1 MEYRQWDPIPELAP
15 FVDCLWTLTGHAADL
30 SAPLQPVLPDG
41 RPELVLHFGDP
52 FEQAGADGTFER
64 QGRRLFAGQLT
75 EQLILRPTGRI
86 DVLGVRFH
94 PCGAAALVEP
104 PQQVLAGQTLGV
116 DELSTT
122 LERALA
128 GVQERSATLDD
139 AAALVQQLLVRHL
152 RPARVDVR
160 VRLAADQI
168 TARNGLVS
176 VEAIAD
182 WVGLTR
188 RHLERRFLDT
198 VGVSPKRLARI
209 ARFQHALR
217 LLESNDASR
226 AGAQTA
232 AACGYAD
239 QSHFIRDFRD
249 LAGCSPSA
257 HMLREAELNG
267 FFIERA
273 R

>member
-1 MEYRQWDPIPELAP
+1 MEYRQWDPVPELAP
-15 FVDCLWTLTGHAADL
+15 FVDCLWTLSGHAADL

-52 FEQAGADGTFER
+52 FERVHADGTFER

-75 EQLILRPTGRI
+75 GQLVLRPTGRI
-86 DVLGVRFH
+86 EVLGIRFH
-94 PCGAAALVEP
+94 PCGAAALIDP
-104 PQQVLAGQTLGV
+104 PQQALAGLTLGV
-116 DELSTT
+116 DDLSTV

-128 GVQERSATLDD
+128 GVQERSSTLED
-139 AAALVQQLLVRHL
+139 AAARVQHLLVRRM

-160 VRLAADQI
+160 VRLAADHI
-168 TARNGLVS
+168 TACNGMVA
-176 VEAIAD
+176 VEALAGR
-182 WVGLTR
+182 VGVTR

-217 LLESNDASR
+217 MLESGDTPR
-226 AGAQTA
+226 DGAHTA

-257 HMLREAELNG
+257 HVLREAELNG
-267 FFIERA
+267 FFIDRP

>member
-1 MEYRQWDPIPELAP
+1 MEYRQWDPIPELTP
-15 FVDCLWTLTGHAADL
+15 LVDCLWSLTGHTADL

-41 RPELVLHFGDP
+41 RPELILHFGDP
-52 FEQAGADGTFER
+52 FERARADGTFEQ

-86 DVLGVRFH
+86 DVLGIRFH
-94 PCGAAALVEP
+94 PCGAAALVET
-104 PQQVLAGQTLGV
+104 PQQVLAGLTLRV
-116 DELSTT
+116 DDMSTT
-122 LERALA
+122 LEGALA
-128 GVQERSATLDD
+128 GVQQRSATLED
-139 AAALVQQLLVRHL
+139 AAALVQQLLVGHL
-152 RPARVDVR
+152 RPARVDLR
-160 VRLAADQI
+160 VRLAADEI

-176 VEAIAD
+176 VEAVAD
-182 WVGLTR
+182 RVGLTR
-188 RHLERRFLDT
+188 RHLERRFLET

-217 LLESNDASR
+217 MLESNDAPR
-226 AGAQTA
+226 HGAQTA

-257 HMLREAELNG
+257 HLLREAELNG
-267 FFIERA
+267 FFIERP